1 MSTANTPAPSPCTS
15 AVTFD
20 SKSEA
25 VVLPGGMV
33 SVAGVTVMTG
43 GAELTW
49 GSCLLAFGV
58 WGTLTGL
65 VVLAINLGVVGS
77 VAGYRCGRKRRGV
90 DDGKVV
96 LVGDRGSDCVKIVTV

>member
-58 WGTLTGL
+58 WGTLTGM
-65 VVLAINLGVVGS
+65 IIF
-77 VAGYRCGRKRRGV
+77 
-90 DDGKVV
+90 
-96 LVGDRGSDCVKIVTV
+96 KIHNFISLFSIHLFLSMIFLFQSSCLQFYFI